1 MLQWA
6 PLHSVASACSQTSS
20 VGNLTLRQSMLW
32 YLHAVHIDS
41 NLDSHENCSGNPQ
54 RPIVGRILSTLQ
66 LMEGPS
72 LCAALCAQHTS
83 CTAVDLP
90 TTCWGT

>member
-6 PLHSVASACSQTSS
+6 PLHSVASACSQTYS
-20 VGNLTLRQSMLW
+20 VGNHTSRQSMLL
-32 YLHAVHIDS
+32 YLHVHIDS
-41 NLDSHENCSGNPQ
+41 NLDSREICSGNLQ